1 MRPTLIPAK
10 FARAA
15 AHPLAFA
22 LLSGAG
28 AIAAFWHF
36 HAQGAPG
43 ADLFVAA
50 LAVGFL
56 AQLIDGALGM
66 AYGISATTLLL
77 AGGATPLGATAAVH
91 VAEIFTSGASSLVH
105 WRAGNVNRTLFLRL
119 LVPGMIGAIAGAWLA
134 TRIDGNALRPW
145 VSAYLLLMG
154 VYVVARALRRRT
166 HLQAADCK
174 APGALAFSGGFVDA
188 IGGGGWGP
196 VVASTLLGSGHT
208 PRSTIGTVNAVEFFV
223 TLASG
228 LSFVLLAGISR
239 WEPVAGLVA
248 GGLIAAPFAA
258 QLTAR
263 LPARALMLAVGLM
276 VSALSAYGL
285 VRALA

>member
-1 MRPTLIPAK
+1 MRTTYIPIG
-10 FARAA
+10 FVRAA
-15 AHPLAFA
+15 SHPLAFA

-28 AIAAFWHF
+28 ALAAFWHF
-36 HAQGAPG
+36 RSLGAPG

-91 VAEIFTSGASSLVH
+91 VAEIFTSGASGLVH

-119 LVPGMIGAIAGAWLA
+119 LVPGMIGAIAGAWLV

-154 VYVVARALRRRT
+154 VYVVVRALRRSAHR
-166 HLQAADCK
+166 QAMECK

-196 VVASTLLGSGHT
+196 VVASTLLGSGHA

-223 TLASG
+223 TLDSG

-263 LPARALMLAVGLM
+263 LPPRALMLAVGLM